1 MPSKKKNSGLIAASW
16 VLFVVILLII
26 FFVKKDR
33 ILTNLKKTDFFGRV
47 FGSTPEFIKNHKIDD
62 SNAAAEETEAT
73 DLEIDVL
80 PPHILH
86 KTEQDESETAQTDAG
101 NPVYADGEMPAFSS
115 NSEFSGAEHSTRA
128 ENSISADTALPSE
141 YPALMPPHNDGSA
154 VQAPHT
160 ESGGGAQAVPLDT
173 GQNHSASSAQA
184 GMPLPKPSLPL
195 RDVSLCF
202 VVIDSDGS
210 VSRKIVTR
218 RLSKSASP
226 MTDALNALLAGPL
239 PEEQSKNCMTL
250 IPSGTKLLGATVKDG
265 VATLNF
271 SESFEF
277 NSVGVEGYIAQ
288 LMQIVYTATEFPTVK
303 SVQFL
308 IEGRRKDYLGSEG
321 QWIGSPLTRSGF

>member
-26 FFVKKDR
+26 FFVKKER

-73 DLEIDVL
+73 DIEIDVL
-80 PPHILH
+80 PLLHESVQGEHI
-86 KTEQDESETAQTDAG
+86 QADAA
-101 NPVYADGEMPAFSS
+101 NPIYADDDTSS
-115 NSEFSGAEHSTRA
+115 FPLDTELSNLGLLSRA
-128 ENSISADTALPSE
+128 ENAYSVGTEQSSEGNPPTGLGNKTPSNEDGEYNAQISMT
-141 YPALMPPHNDGSA
+141 
-154 VQAPHT
+154 
-160 ESGGGAQAVPLDT
+160 
-173 GQNHSASSAQA
+173 
-184 GMPLPKPSLPL
+184 PLPKPSLPL

-210 VSRKIVTR
+210 VSRKIVMR

-239 PEEQSKNCMTL
+239 PEEQSKSCMTL